1 MLLPFS
7 FKRPVG
13 VQTSLVCFN
22 ELGPVLF
29 CSEGPCF
36 FVLEPQQLHLLLLVC
51 GTVAM
56 KYVEKLFGKL
66 TICLGETF
74 GYQVYNKVF
83 ILDVSTYIYDPFYGV
98 YLLIPIYRYG

>member
-1 MLLPFS
+1 
-7 FKRPVG
+7 
-13 VQTSLVCFN
+13 
-22 ELGPVLF
+22 
-29 CSEGPCF
+29 
-36 FVLEPQQLHLLLLVC
+36 
-51 GTVAM
+51 M

-66 TICLGETF
+66 TICLGEIF